1 MNKHEQIINYFKS
14 FDCFMSK
21 TTSTIIHNSTTCTCT
36 GVCEIEGK
44 INIEGQILAMFLLF

>member
-1 MNKHEQIINYFKS
+1 MNYFKS
-14 FDCFMSK
+14 FDFLCQK
-21 TTSTIIHNSTTCTCT
+21 TTSTIIHNSTTFT